1 MLANSI
7 GLRMPTMVIPIVTT
21 LLAIVIVMQEA
32 PAAKVLAGELAEVG
46 SVEVQPLLLH
56 VQRLREALNYLG
68 QPLPKEASELLDSA
82 AKAQDAQARK
92 LVQQALDPYCLLGVN
107 INPESRV
114 KVMQGPAAPQL
125 VQNGWSQFL
134 VKVENQARV
143 TAPLAAASPNADKL
157 AGAAQ
162 DQIRDLWLDLEMFAS
177 RPLTPT
183 LMGIGLEYRIIQLYS
198 RDAGKRSAILSFDV
212 GQGSQDIGFRND
224 VLVTFDCEK
233 AVPVTLRVL
242 DENGRP
248 ATAAFEIRD
257 ALGRVYPSQAKRL
270 APDFAFH
277 PQVYRHDTETIDLPP
292 GEYDVQIT
300 RGPEYLEQHKQ
311 LVVTGAPASLQ
322 VRLKRWVD
330 PSLFGWWSGDH
341 HIHAAGCAHYDNPS
355 EGVHAPDMLRHCL
368 GEDLKVGA
376 NLTWGPCFDYQKQFF
391 TGMVDTVSQY
401 PYLLRYDVEVSGF
414 GSHSSGHLCLLRLQ
428 QQIPPGGDSKDHWP
442 TLCLNTLRWAK
453 KQGAVCGP
461 AHSGWGL
468 EIQGTTLPNY
478 EVPEFD
484 GIGADEYIVDVT
496 HTVEGPTGNQV
507 PAVDFLSM
515 VDTPYT
521 WELNIWYHILNCG
534 YRTRVSGETDFPCI
548 YGERVGMGRAYVKLA
563 GMLNYD
569 AWCEGIRQGAAY
581 VSDGRSHLLDLTVDG
596 VPLGSRDDV
605 RLDQP
610 GSIRATAKV
619 VAYLKEEPI
628 PGLKYLDPADQPYW
642 HVERARLTGKDLEE
656 FSPRIDRAEDELAA
670 RVARDLVGRQAEL
683 ERSYLA
689 DHLPPSLG
697 AWKFMGPIAIG
708 DPADSNANRVREAQK
723 YHHGPETASAMP
735 APLTGLTWESHD
747 WPDGE
752 AHEIPLDEFS
762 VGYLYRTIEATHP
775 GDLDL
780 NMGADDAI
788 RVWCNGEEVADKFTS
803 RAAKPG
809 QATCRLNLR
818 AGTNHL
824 LLKISNGKGIGEFYF
839 HSQAHGISPRLRDIL
854 NKPIAERTRE
864 ESKHFYLHY
873 GKRNRKYQPLVESID
888 KLRDSHS
895 RSVNVELIVNGYAV
909 EKQRIVAD
917 GNLQT
922 ISFTTRLER
931 SSWVAM
937 RILPS
942 SHTNPVFVTV
952 DGKPIRASRRSA
964 RWCLEGVKKC
974 RTQKLQFI
982 DEDEVEDFHAAYDH
996 AQAAYEKILAE
1007 SRVD

>member
-1 MLANSI
+1 MLANSTR
-7 GLRMPTMVIPIVTT
+7 LRMPTIVLPVVTT
-21 LLAIVIVMQEA
+21 LLATIIVVQET
-32 PAAKVLAGELAEVG
+32 PPAKVLAQELAEVG
-46 SVEVQPLLLH
+46 TVEVQPLLLH

-68 QPLPKEASELLDSA
+68 QPLPEGTSALLDRA
-82 AKAQDAQARK
+82 AKAEDAQARK
-92 LVQQALDPYCLLGVN
+92 LVQQALDPYCLLGVM

-114 KVMQGPAAPQL
+114 KVKQGPARPKL

-143 TAPLAAASPNADKL
+143 TGPLAATSPNADKL
-157 AGAAQ
+157 PGAEQ
-162 DQIRDLWLDLEMFAS
+162 DRIRDLWLDLELFNS

-183 LMGIGLEYRIIQLYS
+183 LMGIRLEYRIIQLYS
-198 RDAGKRSAILSFDV
+198 RDAGKRSAIFSFDV
-212 GQGSQDIGFRND
+212 GQGTQDIGFRND
-224 VLVTFDCEK
+224 VLVTFDCSK
-233 AVPVTLRVL
+233 AVPVELRVL
-242 DENGRP
+242 DENGQP
-248 ATAAFEIRD
+248 STAAFEIRD
-257 ALGRVYPSQAKRL
+257 PLGRVYPSQAKRL

-277 PQVYRHDTETIDLPP
+277 PQIYRHDTETVDLPP
-292 GEYDVQIT
+292 GEYDVEIT
-300 RGPEYLEQHKQ
+300 RGPEYLKQ
-311 LVVTGAPASLQ
+311 QKKLVVTGAPASLQ

-341 HIHAAGCAHYDNPS
+341 HIHAAGCAHYSNPS
-355 EGVHAPDMLRHCL
+355 EGVLAVDMFRHCQ

-391 TGMVDTVSQY
+391 TGMVDKVSRY

-414 GSHSSGHLCLLRLQ
+414 GSHSSGHLCLLRLK

-468 EIQGTTLPNY
+468 EVPGTDLPNY
-478 EVPEFD
+478 NVPRFD
-484 GIGADEYIVDVT
+484 SIGADEYIVDVT
-496 HTVEGPTGNQV
+496 HTVEGPDGNQV

-515 VDTPYT
+515 VDTPHT

-548 YGERVGMGRAYVKLA
+548 YGERVGLGRSYVKLA
-563 GMLNYD
+563 GMLDYD

-596 VPLGSRDDV
+596 IPLGSRNDV

-610 GSIRATAKV
+610 GSIRATAQA
-619 VAYLKEEPI
+619 VAYLQEEPI
-628 PGLKYLDPADQPYW
+628 RELKNLDPADQPYW
-642 HVERARLTGKDLEE
+642 HIERARLTGKDLEE
-656 FSPRIDRAEDELAA
+656 FTPRIRQVEDKLIA
-670 RVARDLVGRQAEL
+670 RVARDLTGRQAEV

-689 DHLPPSLG
+689 DHLPPALG
-697 AWKFMGPIAIG
+697 GWKFMGPIAIG
-708 DPADSNANRVREAQK
+708 NPSDSNANRVRKAQK
-723 YHHGPETASAMP
+723 HDHGPETTSTMP
-735 APLTGLTWESHD
+735 EPLTGLNWEPHD

-762 VGYLYRTIEATHP
+762 VGYLHRTIEVNRLV
-775 GDLDL
+775 DLDL
-780 NMGADDAI
+780 DMGADDAI

-803 RAAKPG
+803 RPAMPG
-809 QATCRLNLR
+809 QATCRVTLKP
-818 AGTNHL
+818 GTNHL
-824 LLKISNGKGIGEFYF
+824 LLKISNGRGISEFYF
-839 HSQAHGISPRLRDIL
+839 QSKVHGISQQLRDIL
-854 NKPIAERTRE
+854 NKPVAGRTPE
-864 ESKHFYLHY
+864 ESRRFYLHY
-873 GKRNRKYQPLVESID
+873 GRRDESYQELVKSID
-888 KLRDSHS
+888 ELGSSSS
-895 RSVNVELIVNGYAV
+895 RSVNVELIVNGYVA
-909 EKQRIVAD
+909 EQQRIVAD
-917 GNLQT
+917 GTMQT
-922 ISFTTRLER
+922 VSFTTRLER
-931 SSWVAM
+931 SSWVAL

-952 DGKPIRASRRSA
+952 DDKPIRASRRSA

-982 DEDEVEDFHAAYDH
+982 DEDETEDFHVAYDH

-1007 SRVD
+1007 SEVE